1 MQIGGEWRCVDSS
14 STIDG
19 WNQNHSPYEWVG
31 SDPTILGHSGWPTHF
46 HRDGKA
52 TIITTVCIIF
62 VKVQIISVKEKI
74 IYKLINL

>member
-19 WNQNHSPYEWVG
+19 WNQNHSPYDMSG
-31 SDPTILGHSGWPTHF
+31 LAQILQYSGWPTHF

>member
-31 SDPTILGHSGWPTHF
+31 SDPTILGLAYSFSQRWQGDFNNNRLHNICESANYFSERKNH
-46 HRDGKA
+46 
-52 TIITTVCIIF
+52 I
-62 VKVQIISVKEKI
+62 
-74 IYKLINL
+74 